1 VLAVGRRWIGDGID
15 VPTILCVGGYGGVK
29 KPQYSQAMS
38 ADPAV
43 IGALEAAIV
52 ATPNNVALRAHVA
65 QLLIDS
71 GRPEDALAHCRV
83 ALGIDPVNEV
93 ALGLGAL
100 SAGLCG
106 ETQAE
111 QGYSRL
117 LAGLRGQ
124 SVPSQTIN
132 APKPNDEGFGVPQS
146 TRSVELNKQSSSE
159 DSDEF
164 GGRQSANDREEA
176 RSVFDADVERSSVT
190 LADVAG
196 MHAVK
201 EQIELAFLGP
211 MRNAE
216 LRAAFGTSMRGGLLL
231 YGPPGCGKTFLAKAL
246 AGELGASFFSIGLSD
261 VLDMWIGASEK
272 NLADVFDTAR
282 RAAPCVLFLDEV
294 DAIGQKR
301 SQLRHSGAMR
311 SVVVQLLAEMDGVN
325 SSNDGLFILGATNH
339 PWDVDVALK
348 RPGRFDRTVLV
359 LPPDEPARLAI
370 LQSGLRERPCASDL
384 DLVAI
389 ASATDGYSGSD
400 LSHIC
405 DTSAQTALAA
415 SMKAGVIRPIGNHDL
430 KASLKMVRPSIAPWF
445 DTAENYANF
454 ANAAGEYDDLLAYI
468 RTRGKRRKL

>member
-1 VLAVGRRWIGDGID
+1 
-15 VPTILCVGGYGGVK
+15 
-29 KPQYSQAMS
+29 MS

-43 IGALEAAIV
+43 IGALEAAIAV
-52 ATPNNVALRAHVA
+52 SPNNVALRAHVA
-65 QLLIDS
+65 QLLVDS
-71 GRPEDALAHCRV
+71 GRPSDALAHCRI
-83 ALGIDPVNEV
+83 ALGIDPVNEE
-93 ALGLGAL
+93 ALGLAAL

-111 QGYSRL
+111 LGYSQL
-117 LAGLRGQ
+117 LRSLRGE
-124 SVPSQTIN
+124 STQTN
-132 APKPNDEGFGVPQS
+132 SPKPFARPSAEGFGVPPRPTS
-146 TRSVELNKQSSSE
+146 PTSPPSPPGGGNFGDSGADSSDVERPDV
-159 DSDEF
+159 DSPGEF
-164 GGRQSANDREEA
+164 DGRQRATDREEA

-196 MHAVK
+196 MQAVK

-231 YGPPGCGKTFLAKAL
+231 YGPPGCGKTFLARAL

-261 VLDMWIGASEK
+261 VLDMWIGSSEK

-301 SQLRHSGAMR
+301 SQLRHSSAMR
-311 SVVVQLLAEMDGVN
+311 GVVVQLLAEMDGAN
-325 SSNDGLFILGATNH
+325 KSNDGVFILGATNH

-384 DLVAI
+384 DLVAV
-389 ASATDGYSGSD
+389 ARSTEGYSGSD

-405 DTSAQTALAA
+405 ESSAQAALAA

-430 KASLKMVRPSIAPWF
+430 KATLKSVRPSIAPWF
-445 DTAENYANF
+445 DAAENYANF
-454 ANAAGEYDDLLAYI
+454 ANTAGEYDDLLAYI
-468 RTRGKRRKL
+468 RTRGKRR